1 MDNRTVILKVYLMLV
16 VMILDC
22 FTEIDFFSSFFFKK
36 VQSFRLSD
44 FRLMFCSLDHN
55 ATLRCIVVVPNS
67 ASRLS
72 KY

>member
-1 MDNRTVILKVYLMLV
+1 MAIRTIILKVYLMLV
-16 VMILDC
+16 VVILDC
-22 FTEIDFFSSFFFKK
+22 FTEIDFFSFFFKK
-36 VQSFRLSD
+36 MQIFRLSD

-55 ATLRCIVVVPNS
+55 ATLHCIVVVPSS